1 MFEAARFGDDIGH
14 SGALAGMILGT
25 LVGGAIAALGGIA
38 AGALMVAGIGAS
50 CFGIG
55 VLLIG
60 ASLAVGFLAGE
71 VATGVRDGIAGG
83 MAANMTKKGVITT
96 GSSDVF
102 INGKPA
108 AIATDSMVACDDDGS
123 QQMAEGSSRVY
134 INGLPAAR
142 IGDRTTCDAK
152 VMTGSGNVRIGG
164 DPEQTLSITPEVPEA
179 LYKISDLT
187 LLFAGLAG
195 GWGGAASK
203 VGAVGKLLSKLPG
216 ISKIGRIAC
225 RFGVLMTA
233 TAAAG
238 IIARP
243 VDIVSGQKF
252 LSGDDELDF
261 VLPSR
266 LPVRWQRYWRSG
278 NPGDSVLGR
287 GWNL

>member
-108 AIATDSMVACDDDGS
+108 AIATDSMV
-123 QQMAEGSSRVY
+123 
-134 INGLPAAR
+134 
-142 IGDRTTCDAK
+142 
-152 VMTGSGNVRIGG
+152 
-164 DPEQTLSITPEVPEA
+164 
-179 LYKISDLT
+179 
-187 LLFAGLAG
+187 
-195 GWGGAASK
+195 
-203 VGAVGKLLSKLPG
+203 
-216 ISKIGRIAC
+216 
-225 RFGVLMTA
+225 
-233 TAAAG
+233 
-238 IIARP
+238 
-243 VDIVSGQKF
+243 
-252 LSGDDELDF
+252 
-261 VLPSR
+261 
-266 LPVRWQRYWRSG
+266 
-278 NPGDSVLGR
+278 
-287 GWNL
+287 